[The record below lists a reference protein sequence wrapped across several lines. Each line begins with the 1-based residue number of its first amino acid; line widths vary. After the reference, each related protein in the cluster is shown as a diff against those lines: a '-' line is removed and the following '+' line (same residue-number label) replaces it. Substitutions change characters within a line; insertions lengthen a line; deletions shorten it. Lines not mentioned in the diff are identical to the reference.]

1 MKERMKRVGKWLC
14 SGMLGLALTTTAA
27 RGDSAAG
34 FFRAEAPSNGTVL
47 VSMPF
52 HPFAEGRLDD
62 VLRGTLAPGVIP
74 GEGADASLW
83 IADAQ
88 SMTNAWLQ
96 APGEDGAPRW
106 VTGND
111 PADASPFD
119 FPLSAGDALFIRNFQ
134 SASAHVFLSGLVP
147 FEASRPVFVQPGL
160 NLLSSGFPADMP
172 ATNAAFEGMRP
183 FLRLWDV
190 ASQSYAAVSNGLVP
204 WTAGF
209 WAERTATNAAEWT
222 RPSPFPGGLAR
233 DNLPPGIAGLELDP
247 AAPSA
252 SLVLSSTPGAEVPID
267 ILARTPSQDAAFSLS
282 GWSHADRV
290 GSQRA
295 ARLAWRDPE
304 LAAPGALLAAP
315 GRFYL
320 VGDAAIDADGDGLS
334 DVLERHVYGT
344 NPLDADTD
352 GDGVADLDEY
362 RQGRDPRA
370 PAVPGTLG
378 LRVLTP
384 ME

>member
-1 MKERMKRVGKWLC
+1 MKDRMNRMGLWLGA
-14 SGMLGLALTTTAA
+14 GMLGLALTATAA

-119 FPLSAGDALFIRNFQ
+119 FLLSAGDALFIRNREAGLAQ
-134 SASAHVFLSGLVP
+134 IFLSGLVP

-209 WAERTATNAAEWT
+209 WTERTATNVAEWT

-334 DVLERHVYGT
+334 DVLERHVERSERRCQEIKHSGGSS
-344 NPLDADTD
+344 LD
-352 GDGVADLDEY
+352 GLSLDL
-362 RQGRDPRA
+362 
-370 PAVPGTLG
+370 L
-378 LRVLTP
+378 
-384 ME
+384 